1 MQESARDMEIVQR
14 HAWDGPKARKVR
26 DEESPVCFRSFL
38 LAFFA
43 SRLDGLTLGVLLALA
58 GCATERVTNPEKT
71 ATEQFLLSK
80 AVSEAVDPLSFDVL
94 HGRRVYIDDRF
105 FGASEKPLALGELRA
120 KLLLSGVQV
129 APDAKEAEIILEVR
143 SAGIGIDRYDSII
156 GIPSIGAPSG
166 STSAV
171 SVPVIGFVTPEL
183 AIVKEIKQ
191 ISYASIAYVAYWSNT
206 GEVVASSGP
215 SLGSAW
221 RDDWWVLNFG
231 PRTLGTIAPVGPP
244 AGIGFPAAA

>member
-1 MQESARDMEIVQR
+1 MRESARDMEIVHR
-14 HAWDGPKARKVR
+14 HTWGRPKARKAGG
-26 DEESPVCFRSFL
+26 EESPVSFRSFL
-38 LAFFA
+38 LTFFA
-43 SRLDGLTLGVLLALA
+43 SRLDGLALGILLALA
-58 GCATERVTNPEKT
+58 GCATQRVTNPEKT

-105 FGASEKPLALGELRA
+105 FGAPEKVLALGELRA

-143 SAGIGIDRYDSII
+143 SAGIGIDRYDSIV
-156 GIPSIGAPSG
+156 GIPSFGAPSG
-166 STSAV
+166 SGTAV
-171 SVPVIGFVTPEL
+171 SSVPVVGFVTPEL

-231 PRTLGTIAPVGPP
+231 PRTLGTIAP
-244 AGIGFPAAA
+244 ADHRLQ

>member
-14 HAWDGPKARKVR
+14 HAWDGPGAGKARG
-26 DEESPVCFRSFL
+26 EESSVCPRSFL

-43 SRLDGLTLGVLLALA
+43 SRLAALALGLLLALA
-58 GCATERVTNPEKT
+58 GCATERVTNPDKT

-105 FGASEKPLALGELRA
+105 FGALEKPLALGEIRA

-129 APDAKEAEIILEVR
+129 APDAKEAEIIMEVR
-143 SAGIGIDRYDSII
+143 SAGIGIDRYDSIV

-171 SVPVIGFVTPEL
+171 SSVPVIGFVTPEL

-191 ISYASIAYVAYWSNT
+191 IGYASIAYVAYWSNT

-215 SLGSAW
+215 SLGRAW

-231 PRTLGTIAPVGPP
+231 PRTLGTIAPVDHRLE
-244 AGIGFPAAA
+244 